1 MMPASAIMPII
12 DVAVNCAPSSAC
24 PGITPMIVS
33 GIGAMMMSGTAYDP
47 NCATT
52 SR

>member
-1 MMPASAIMPII
+1 MPIMQ
-12 DVAVNCAPSSAC
+12 VAVYCAPSSAW

-33 GIGAMMMSGTAYDP
+33 GIGAMMISGIRYER

>member
-1 MMPASAIMPII
+1 MPII
-12 DVAVNCAPSSAC
+12 DVAVNGWPRIAC

-33 GIGAMMMSGTAYDP
+33 GIGAMMTSGVTYEP